1 MALSSGKYVS
11 EVAAGRV
18 FIGST
23 AAAGTAFPI
32 STGTAVTF
40 GIWNTDPGKYAIPLW
55 FKGGYTSGTIALGS
69 LGFANQNVGY
79 AIGTAAP
86 LSAFNDGTP
95 KNALLGGGNASSMR
109 FCPAGTTTLTA
120 GGTAAMFS
128 GHSIEFATAGNGI
141 FGWNL
146 DFEGS
151 IIIPPGQLFFVCSSI
166 AQTALFSMSIAWA
179 EVPF

>member
-55 FKGGYTSGTIALGS
+55 S

>member
-79 AIGTAAP
+79 AIGAAAP

-95 KNALLGGGNASSMR
+95 KNALLGGGNASRMR
-109 FCPAGTTTLTA
+109 FCPAGSTTLTA
-120 GGTAAMFS
+120 GGS
-128 GHSIEFATAGNGI
+128 ATMI
-141 FGWNL
+141 SW
-146 DFEGS
+146 
-151 IIIPPGQLFFVCSSI
+151 SSI
-166 AQTALFSMSIAWA
+166 KVAFSVLCII
-179 EVPF
+179 